1 MYVLTRP
8 AEPTLVLDEVDEHIV
23 TQSFRCGEKST
34 ALVDLG
40 EPLNEL
46 PQTTIGIEHEGVNDD
61 SVAGALHD
69 FSQG

>member
-23 TQSFRCGEKST
+23 TQSFRGGEKST
-34 ALVDLG
+34 TLVDLG

-46 PQTTIGIEHEGVNDD
+46 PQTTIGIKHEGVNDD